1 MSVKQV
7 TYRCYV
13 LFSEK
18 VMCIELN
25 RLHKHLKQFPYVTNT
40 RIRQIFVPYESYA
53 TTYIIAYLL
62 STVAI

>member
-25 RLHKHLKQFPYVTNT
+25 RLHKNRRQFPYVTNK
-40 RIRQIFVPYESYA
+40 RIRQKFVPYESYA
-53 TTYIIAYLL
+53 TTYIMAYLL
-62 STVAI
+62 SAVAI